1 MKREMKQTAVDWFS
15 NQSWKLK
22 IQLENKEISVGEYAV
37 TYVKLVDEAREM
49 EKANI
54 MRAARLC
61 HFEGTRQSA
70 KSSLGYADYAEQYY
84 NETTTKPLTNLE
96 ISDRRLGLFLNWLI
110 KHYNTSSN
118 SLMSYYTNAMNEE
131 VSIAEILEHYNNE
144 TFNTNEK

>member
-1 MKREMKQTAVDWFS
+1 MKREMKQTAVEW
-15 NQSWKLK
+15 LM
-22 IQLENKEISVGEYAV
+22 EIDKSRAITIEEWQQA
-37 TYVKLVDEAREM
+37 KEM
-49 EKANI
+49 EKVQI

-131 VSIAEILEHYNNE
+131 VSIAEILEHHNND
-144 TFNTNEK
+144 K

>member
-1 MKREMKQTAVDWFS
+1 MKQTAVEWFEKNIS
-15 NQSWKLK
+15 KYISYHYDKAYEEHDEVTK
-22 IQLENKEISVGEYAV
+22 IFEQ
-37 TYVKLVDEAREM
+37 AREM
-49 EKANI
+49 EKVQI

-61 HFEGTRQSA
+61 HFEGTRESA

-96 ISDRRLGLFLNWLI
+96 ISDRRLWLFLNWLI

-144 TFNTNEK
+144 PFNTNDK

>member
-1 MKREMKQTAVDWFS
+1 
-15 NQSWKLK
+15 
-22 IQLENKEISVGEYAV
+22 
-37 TYVKLVDEAREM
+37 
-49 EKANI
+49 

-118 SLMSYYTNAMNEE
+118 SLMSYYTNASNEE
-131 VSIAEILEHYNNE
+131 VSITEILEHYNNE
-144 TFNTNEK
+144 PFNTNEK